1 LRILVANW
9 QDKTNPRAGGA
20 EIHLHE
26 VFGRLAARGHQVS
39 LLVSGYAGAAP
50 QATIDG
56 MSVHRT
62 GGRYTYN
69 LAAPRYYRQHLR
81 NLGYDVFVE
90 DLNKVPLFAPYWV
103 REPIALL
110 VHHLFGTIAF
120 QEAALPLATAT
131 WLLEKPIPLVYRRLP
146 TMAVSQSTADDLLQ
160 RGFSSP
166 IEIIANGTNL
176 DFYRPA
182 AGVQRF
188 VEPTMLYLGR
198 LKKYKRIDLIV
209 DAFARVRA
217 TFPHARLIIAGQGD
231 ARPAL
236 EAQIRRLQLEN
247 AVQMPGFVTDEQKRD
262 LFRRAWIHLLTS
274 PKEGWGITNME
285 AAACGTPTIASNSPG
300 LRDSVQDGR
309 TGFLVPHGDVAAL
322 AARIEQL
329 LGNAPLRAQ
338 FGEQALLFA
347 QRFTWERAALET
359 EKFLNYVVSLRREL
373 TS

>member
-359 EKFLNYVVSLRREL
+359 EKFLNYVVS
-373 TS
+373 

>member
-50 QATIDG
+50 QETIDG
-56 MSVHRT
+56 MSVHRS

-69 LAAPRYYRQHLR
+69 LAAPRYYRQRLR
-81 NLGYDVFVE
+81 NLGFDVFVE

-160 RGFSSP
+160 RGFSSH
-166 IEIIANGTNL
+166 IEIIPNGTDL

-188 VEPTMLYLGR
+188 AEPTLLYLGR
-198 LKKYKRIDLIV
+198 LKKYKRVDLIV

-217 TFPHARLIIAGQGD
+217 SYPKARLIIAGQGD

-329 LGNAPLRAQ
+329 LGNAALRAQ

-347 QRFTWERAALET
+347 QQFTWERAALDT
-359 EKFLNYVVSLRREL
+359 EKFLSNVVSLRREP